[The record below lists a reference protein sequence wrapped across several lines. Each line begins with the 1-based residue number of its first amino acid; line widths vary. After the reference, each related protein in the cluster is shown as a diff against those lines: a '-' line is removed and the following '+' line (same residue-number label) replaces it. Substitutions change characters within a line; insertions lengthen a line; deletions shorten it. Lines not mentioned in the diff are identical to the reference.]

1 MAILFPNVPAT
12 LRQQQG
18 YDLQSKPAWGRGL
31 AIKVAIVTLK
41 NKVERSSV
49 RADSSASRGRVDEAR
64 ADGIVL
70 VPAGIEVGLQDRLVL
85 LGVTYE
91 VASVFPRIGLD
102 GQLGHSQIELRILVG
117 V

>member
-18 YDLQSKPAWGRGL
+18 YDLQGKPAWGRGV

-49 RADSSASRGRVDEAR
+49 RADSSASRGRIEETR

-70 VPAGIEVGLQDRLVL
+70 VPAGIEIGLQDRLSL
-85 LGVTYE
+85 LGATYE
-91 VASVFPRIGLD
+91 VASVFPRVELN
-102 GQLGHSQIELRILVG
+102 GQLGHSQVELRILIG
-117 V
+117 A